1 MKIELEVSEKHET
14 TAEPWWLIIDP
25 RQMMR
30 PDCHT
35 VAGMIDGPFFSREE
49 AEMVLK
55 SRAHHYSKNAVV
67 FCHSGCY
74 TNQYKNAYQK
84 AEQMERDGVR

>member
-1 MKIELEVSEKHET
+1 MKIEIEVSSENEG
-14 TAEPWWLIIDP
+14 TAEPWWLIVDP

-49 AEMVLK
+49 AEAYLEGH
-55 SRAHHYSKNAVV
+55 RYNYSNRAVV
-67 FCHSGCY
+67 YCHSACH
-74 TNQYKNAYQK
+74 TLQYKQK
-84 AEQMERDGVR
+84 YRQAEKQEKT